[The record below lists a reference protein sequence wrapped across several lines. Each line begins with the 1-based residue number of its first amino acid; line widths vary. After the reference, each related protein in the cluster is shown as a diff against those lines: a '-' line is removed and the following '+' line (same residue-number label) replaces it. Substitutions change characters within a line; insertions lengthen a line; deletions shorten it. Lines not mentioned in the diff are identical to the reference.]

1 MQNQAFMKV
10 DISSILGQINENI
23 TFFQPL
29 FEAIINSLDAQA
41 TKIDIDI
48 KTDRQKTLFDNVERV
63 SIVGY
68 SVTDNGVGFNKDN
81 RESFSKYLS
90 TYKQKIGCKGIGRF
104 TWLKIFGKIDVVS
117 YTGTEKVSFNFNKN
131 FSENNI
137 KIENNENIPQTTI
150 NFNDINTDY
159 YKKYNNEKLIDSDD
173 SLIIDIEKIKEIIS
187 DYLSVKLFL
196 LNNSGTKFNI
206 TLKLG
211 KNITTINNDNIIKFK
226 EKIFTIS
233 SSVGENQQQIKY
245 DFSLYYAFENNEKN
259 IHKHFYCAHG
269 RTVKPFTRSI
279 DPKLLPNDDSSI
291 MLLTSEYFNE
301 RTNNE
306 WNEFIFSMS
315 DNNKTLTNPLPIP
328 YINEHLR
335 TVIDTILLEK
345 YPALANDNQKI
356 IEESID
362 EYPYLAK
369 YIKEDKSQIKVKSD
383 VVKSAQKKFVDEKE
397 KVKANFIKILESNKH
412 TNKKVFIDNIAK
424 INDISAREL
433 AQYFLY
439 REQIIKAIQKVK
451 DDKETTEADLHN
463 LFMKMGIISNSEE
476 RDFSIY
482 DTNLWLFDDKFLT
495 YNCAFSDKKLK
506 IIKEYVSKEQ
516 NINNDNNNC
525 EPDIAIFY
533 NNVSNNAKDVVIIE
547 FKSPNAKDLQ
557 NGVGIYEL
565 SRNIYPIVETIDNVR
580 MVFGYV
586 VLNINEQMAKNL
598 SKQAG
603 VKTISFGDYPIFYV
617 YNENIEDKN
626 HNKIPVHLYIMSIDS
641 ICIDAELRNRTFLDI
656 IKNK

>member
-1 MQNQAFMKV
+1 MHNQSFMKV

-41 TKIDIDI
+41 TKIEIDI
-48 KTDRQKTLFDNVERV
+48 KTDIQKTFFDNIERL
-63 SIVGY
+63 SIIGY
-68 SVTDNGVGFNKDN
+68 SVTDNGVGFNKEN
-81 RESFSKYLS
+81 RDSFSKYLS
-90 TYKQKIGCKGIGRF
+90 SYKQKIGCKGIGRF
-104 TWLKIFGKIDVVS
+104 TWLKIFDNIDIVS
-117 YTGTEKVSFNFNKN
+117 YTGTEKVSFNFNRN

-137 KIENNENIPQTTI
+137 KIEYNNNQCKTVV
-150 NFNDINTDY
+150 NFNNITTDY
-159 YKKYNNEKLIDSDD
+159 YKKYHNEKLINSDD
-173 SLIIDIEKIKEIIS
+173 SLITDIEQIKEIIS

-196 LNNSGTKFNI
+196 LNNSGSKFDI

-211 KNITTINNDNIIKFK
+211 KYTTNLNNENIVKFN
-226 EKIFTIS
+226 EKNFSIYS
-233 SSVGENQQQIKY
+233 NLNEEQPIKY
-245 DFSLYYAFENNEKN
+245 DFSLYYTFENNGKN
-259 IHKHFYCAHG
+259 MHKHFYCAHG
-269 RTVKPFTRSI
+269 RTVKPFTKSI
-279 DPKLLPNDDSSI
+279 VPKLLPNNDSSI

-306 WNEFIFSMS
+306 WNEFIFSMN
-315 DNNKTLTNPLPIP
+315 DNNKTITNPLPIP

-335 TVIDTILLEK
+335 NVIETILLEK

-369 YIKEDKSQIKVKSD
+369 YIKEDESQIKVKPD
-383 VVKSAQKKFVDEKE
+383 VIKSAQKKFIDEKE
-397 KVKANFIKILESNKH
+397 KVKANFIKMLENNKH

-424 INDISAREL
+424 INDLSAREL

-476 RDFSIY
+476 VDFGIY

-506 IIKEYVSKEQ
+506 TIKEYISKEEKRSTD
-516 NINNDNNNC
+516 NDNF

-533 NNVSNNAKDVVIIE
+533 NNVSNNTKDVIVIE
-547 FKSPNAKDLQ
+547 FKSPNAKELQ
-557 NGVGIYEL
+557 NGVGVYEL
-565 SRNIYPIVETIDNVR
+565 SRNIYPVIEVMDNVR
-580 MVFGYV
+580 MAFGYV

-598 SKQAG
+598 SKQPG
-603 VKTISFGDYPIFYV
+603 VKTISFGDCPIFYI
-617 YNENIEDKN
+617 YNDNIEDKN
-626 HNKIPVHLYIMSIDS
+626 HNKIPVHLYIMSIDT
-641 ICIDAELRNRTFLDI
+641 ICKDAELRNRTFLDI

>member
-1 MQNQAFMKV
+1 MHNQAFMRV

-41 TKIDIDI
+41 TEININI
-48 KTDRQKTLFDNVERV
+48 NTSEQITIFDNVKRI

-68 SVTDNGVGFNKDN
+68 SITDNGVGFNKDN

-104 TWLKIFGKIDVVS
+104 TWLKIFEDIDITS
-117 YTGTEKVSFNFNKN
+117 YTGEEKVSFSFNKN
-131 FSENNI
+131 FSENSI
-137 KIENNENIPQTTI
+137 EIENDNNPPITII
-150 NFNDINTDY
+150 NFKNINTNY
-159 YKKYNNEKLIDSDD
+159 YKKFNSEKLIDSDE
-173 SLIIDIEKIKEIIS
+173 SLITDIEKIREIIA

-196 LNNSGTKFNI
+196 LNTSGIKFSIN
-206 TLKLG
+206 LKLG
-211 KNITTINNDNIIKFK
+211 KHTANINNDNIIKFS
-226 EKIFTIS
+226 EKHFDIYDT
-233 SSVGENQQQIKY
+233 NANNQQIKY
-245 DFSLYYAFENNEKN
+245 GFSLYYAFESNGKN

-269 RTVKPFTRSI
+269 RTIKPFTKSVET
-279 DPKLLPNDDSSI
+279 KLLPNNDSSI
-291 MLLTSEYFNE
+291 MLLTSDYFNQ

-306 WNEFIFSMS
+306 WNEFAFSMS
-315 DNNKTLTNPLPIP
+315 DNNKTLINPLPIP
-328 YINEHLR
+328 FINEHLKNA
-335 TVIDTILLEK
+335 IDGILLEK

-356 IEESID
+356 IDTCIN
-362 EYPYLAK
+362 EYPHLAK
-369 YIKEDKSQIKVKSD
+369 YIREDKSQIKVKSD
-383 VVKSAQKKFVDEKE
+383 VVKVAQKKFVDEKE
-397 KVKANFIKILESNKH
+397 KVKATFIKMLETNKH
-412 TNKKVFIDNIAK
+412 TNKKTFIENIAK
-424 INDISAREL
+424 INDLSAREL

-451 DDKETTEADLHN
+451 DDTNATEADLHN

-476 RDFSIY
+476 SDFSIY

-495 YNCAFSDKKLK
+495 YNCAFSDKRLK
-506 IIKEYVSKEQ
+506 AIKDYISKDQ
-516 NINNDNNNC
+516 NRNTDNDNC

-533 NNVSNNAKDVVIIE
+533 NNISENLKDIVIVE
-547 FKSPNAKDLQ
+547 FKSPNAKELQ
-557 NGVGIYEL
+557 NGVGVYEL
-565 SRNIYPIVETIDNVR
+565 SRNIYPVVETMDNAR

-603 VKTISFGDYPIFYV
+603 VKTISFGEYPVFYI

-626 HNKIPVHLYIMSIDS
+626 HNKVPVHLYIMSIDS
-641 ICIDAELRNRTFLDI
+641 ICIDAELRNKTFLDI